1 VKFAKRCGVNA
12 RDLGEDNLKE
22 AFRAGLVYV
31 TRTVVSE
38 IETYEGEVEALWD
51 QVVDCREVP
60 LDLRKGYLQFRIKR
74 LGTRPS
80 QRKEVKVS
88 DVEEASQALR
98 DVVDKFGIEGLG
110 REAGQIV
117 SLYQGSDIATHTK
130 SLELAAWCAERG
142 KALPDDTMVVML
154 RMIHVSEEE
163 GLDSINKLE
172 SIVGGLP
179 LSPTGAEFL
188 DGLLADVRFR
198 LRRPAQKVIDA
209 IAKQDPV
216 PVVTRTTLDMLA
228 TTNPNAD
235 LAIALDALDHLLDRK
250 AEVEM
255 IVGGIMKRIT
265 PRHDTAPVI
274 RLTRLL
280 LEHDVLPNLRDS
292 TIHFLFQAVLQRIPN
307 EETYIL
313 ARKLYPIARSR
324 SFRWHTHSLWQ
335 SVYNHALHRTRR
347 QLHFASRLFADAQAD
362 GLQPNK
368 DDYRT
373 IIRAVGM
380 SRSAS
385 RSILLERYIT
395 GFLELGLSVEP
406 FVLALVQG
414 LTSSNNANDASLAL
428 EMSRRILPDRPI
440 PTQAAELMISKLSNS
455 PKITHLRQAIYLLDS
470 SPTIHAYNQV
480 MFSIVAHSRIVPTA
494 NQMSRSEALS
504 HAIGIYRRMMDKRIN
519 VDARTVSLLLRALV
533 DSRHVNSALAVFN
546 AAVDNAYTLKPN
558 SVGRLMVRLILDER
572 LEDAGEVE
580 ERWRASTFVSSGK
593 RYDRAIV
600 GARVLLDTRL
610 GKSVNLEEIAKKT
623 GWSGTTSFLR
633 FVESLK
639 PRIQPDIVPAGVEP
653 EPEFEWEAVED
664 KIVED
669 KADIASAGGYRHV
682 NPTLE

>member
-1 VKFAKRCGVNA
+1 VNA

-22 AFRAGLVYV
+22 AFRAGLIYV

-38 IETYEGEVEALWD
+38 IETFEGEVEALWD

-74 LGTRPS
+74 LGTNPT
-80 QRKEVKVS
+80 QRKAIRTS

-98 DVVDKFGIEGLG
+98 DVVDKFGIEGIG
-110 REAGQIV
+110 REAGKIV
-117 SLYQGSDIATHTK
+117 SIYQGSDIATHTK
-130 SLELAAWCAERG
+130 ALELAAWCAERG
-142 KALPDDTMVVML
+142 KALPDDTLVVML
-154 RMIHVSEEE
+154 RLINVSEEE
-163 GLDSINKLE
+163 GLESINKLE

-188 DGLLADVRFR
+188 DGLLADVRYR
-198 LRRPAQKVIDA
+198 LRRPAQRVIDA
-209 IAKQDPV
+209 ITNQNPI
-216 PVVTRTTLDMLA
+216 PIVTRNTLGMLA
-228 TTNPNAD
+228 TTNPHAD
-235 LAIALDALDHLLDRK
+235 LEIGLDALEHLLDRK

-255 IVGGIMKRIT
+255 VVGAIMKWIT
-265 PRHDTAPVI
+265 PRHDTTSPI

-280 LEHDVLPNLRDS
+280 LQHDIIPNLRDS
-292 TIHFLFQAVLQRIPN
+292 TVHFLFQIVLQRIPD

-324 SFRWHTHSLWQ
+324 SFRWRTHSLWQ
-335 SVYNHALHRTRR
+335 SIYNHALDRTRR

-362 GLQPNK
+362 GIHPNK

-428 EMSRRILPDRPI
+428 EMSRRILQDRPI
-440 PTQAAELMISKLSNS
+440 PAQAAELMISKLSNS
-455 PKITHLRQAIYLLDS
+455 PKISHLRQAVFLLDS

-480 MFSIVAHSRIVPTA
+480 MFSIVAHSRTDPNT
-494 NQMSRSEALS
+494 NQMSRTEALS
-504 HAIGIYRRMMDKRIN
+504 HAIGIYRRMMDQRIN

-533 DSRHVNSALAVFN
+533 DSRHVKSALAVFN

-558 SVGRLMVRLILDER
+558 SVGRLMIRLILDER
-572 LEDAGEVE
+572 LEEAGHVE
-580 ERWRASTFVSSGK
+580 EKWRASTYMPNGK

-600 GARVLLDTRL
+600 GARVLLDTKL
-610 GKSVNLEEIAKKT
+610 GKPVNLEEIAKKT

-639 PRIQPDIVPAGVEP
+639 PRIQPDIALAAVEP
-653 EPEFEWEAVED
+653 EAEPEWQTVDRFED
-664 KIVED
+664 KNVER
-669 KADIASAGGYRHV
+669 AEIASAGSYGHIS
-682 NPTLE
+682 PTLE